1 MKNYKNDIINIFVT
15 SIFIIILIILILLI
29 INEYLTIY
37 PKNIESFSNINVGI
51 NFQTG
56 TSGISPTGTITFT
69 TPFANPPSIF
79 TQIIGTSTSA
89 SNVYSV
95 QILNVKN
102 TGFDYVKNM
111 VYNDTSTNY
120 NITKVAN
127 STLESFNWIAFG

>member
-1 MKNYKNDIINIFVT
+1 MTLINK
-15 SIFIIILIILILLI
+15 
-29 INEYLTIY
+29 YLTSFS
-37 PKNIESFSNINVGI
+37 KNIESFSNINVGI

-56 TSGISPTGTITFT
+56 TSGISATGTITFT
-69 TPFANPPSIF
+69 TPFVNSPSIF
-79 TQIIGTSTSA
+79 TQIIGSTTSA

-95 QILNVKN
+95 QILNVTN